1 LEEQRFYKR
10 FSAKFPLRLEAITS
24 RRLRILNV
32 ETKDIS
38 AAGAFIYTEET
49 SYIPDDTRFILNSI
63 NPDNSIIKR
72 EELKLVN
79 NCTGT
84 MVRSNSEGLAIR
96 FNKPIEHFV

>member
-1 LEEQRFYKR
+1 MKEQRLYKR
-10 FSAKFPLRLEAITS
+10 LSAKIPLRLEAITP
-24 RRLRILNV
+24 RRFKILNV

-38 AAGAFIYTEET
+38 AAGAFLYTNEA

-84 MVRSNSEGLAIR
+84 MIRSTSEGLAIR
-96 FNKPIEHFV
+96 FNSPIEHFV

>member
-1 LEEQRFYKR
+1 MEEQRFYKR

-24 RRLRILNV
+24 RRLRIFNV

-38 AAGAFIYTEET
+38 AAGAFIYTKEA

-84 MVRSNSEGLAIR
+84 MVRSNSEGIAIH
-96 FNKPIEHFV
+96 FNRPIEHFV